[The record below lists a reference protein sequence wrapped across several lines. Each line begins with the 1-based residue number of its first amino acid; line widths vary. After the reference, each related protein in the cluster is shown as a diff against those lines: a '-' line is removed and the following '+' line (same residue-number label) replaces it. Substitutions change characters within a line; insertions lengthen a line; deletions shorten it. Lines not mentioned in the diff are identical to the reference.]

1 MKKCFFA
8 LVLPLALL
16 LTACGREPRPAALLL
31 GQAADLNESEP
42 LLVIDG
48 QNIPAWEYLY
58 WLALDCRQMEERC
71 EAAGEPVDWTAPLS
85 EGGTP
90 EDLVKADA
98 LADTALYAAVG
109 TWAAAYGCTL
119 TDAERNALP
128 ERHYAYL
135 TLEQGRH
142 LTETGVQYAKLYAL
156 YETPGSALAPAENEL
171 ALFEQQTA
179 PLTAERLLIPF
190 ESDREAARQKA
201 AELFAHLNPLRI
213 RQPPLTRCWQRPE
226 AHYWK
231 KRIGRP
237 PFRMRRPLWN
247 RDSFPALSRPKTVS
261 SSSGVCLRTG
271 MLCGKPTSTACCKV
285 PLTPARSGSLPPM
298 KPCVPPPSGPH

>member
-1 MKKCFFA
+1 MKQTKHIWWTFSPWEADA
-8 LVLPLALL
+8 LRQYLEQLALEGWYPECIGTTGMKCRL
-16 LTACGREPRPAALLL
+16 GEPEKRRYVAVLAPKTSVLTG
-31 GQAADLNESEP
+31 ADSW
-42 LLVIDG
+42 DAG
-48 QNIPAWEYLY
+48 KF
-58 WLALDCRQMEERC
+58 RERC

-190 ESDREAARQKA
+190 GSDREAARQKA
-201 AELFAHLNPLRI
+201 AELFAHLPSLQDAVAALEPGQFSGIIETENGFVILR
-213 RQPPLTRCWQRPE
+213 RLPADRDALRE
-226 AHYWK
+226 AY
-231 KRIGRP
+231 
-237 PFRMRRPLWN
+237 F
-247 RDSFPALSRPKTVS
+247 DSLLQDAADASEIQVS
-261 SSSGVCLRTG
+261 SAYETLRPAAFWTALKQTSG
-271 MLCGKPTSTACCKV
+271 
-285 PLTPARSGSLPPM
+285 
-298 KPCVPPPSGPH
+298 

>member
-1 MKKCFFA
+1 MFSWCNFHS
-8 LVLPLALL
+8 
-16 LTACGREPRPAALLL
+16 AAYDSFDAKQKVRHCYGAVSYTHLLL
-31 GQAADLNESEP
+31 GQAADLDESET

-48 QNIPAWEYLY
+48 QSIPAWEYLY

-85 EGGTP
+85 EGGTL

-142 LTETGVQYAKLYAL
+142 LTETGVQYAKLYACLL
-156 YETPGSALAPAENEL
+156 YTS
-171 ALFEQQTA
+171 
-179 PLTAERLLIPF
+179 
-190 ESDREAARQKA
+190 
-201 AELFAHLNPLRI
+201 
-213 RQPPLTRCWQRPE
+213 RC
-226 AHYWK
+226 
-231 KRIGRP
+231 
-237 PFRMRRPLWN
+237 
-247 RDSFPALSRPKTVS
+247 V
-261 SSSGVCLRTG
+261 
-271 MLCGKPTSTACCKV
+271 
-285 PLTPARSGSLPPM
+285 
-298 KPCVPPPSGPH
+298 

>member
-1 MKKCFFA
+1 M
-8 LVLPLALL
+8 
-16 LTACGREPRPAALLL
+16 
-31 GQAADLNESEP
+31 
-42 LLVIDG
+42 IDG

-85 EGGTP
+85 EGGTL

-201 AELFAHLNPLRI
+201 AELFAHLNTAADPSAAFDALLAETGGALLEETDWTPSLQDTVAALEPGQFSGIIETENGFVILR
-213 RQPPLTRCWQRPE
+213 RLPADRDALRE
-226 AHYWK
+226 AY
-231 KRIGRP
+231 
-237 PFRMRRPLWN
+237 F
-247 RDSFPALSRPKTVS
+247 DSLLQGAADASEIQVS
-261 SSSGVCLRTG
+261 SAYETLRPAAFWTALKQTSG
-271 MLCGKPTSTACCKV
+271 
-285 PLTPARSGSLPPM
+285 
-298 KPCVPPPSGPH
+298 

>member
-190 ESDREAARQKA
+190 ESDREAA
-201 AELFAHLNPLRI
+201 
-213 RQPPLTRCWQRPE
+213 CWQRPE

>member
-31 GQAADLNESEP
+31 GQAADLDESET

-48 QNIPAWEYLY
+48 QSIPAWEYLY

-71 EAAGEPVDWTAPLS
+71 DAAGEPVDWTAPLS
-85 EGGTP
+85 EGGTL

-190 ESDREAARQKA
+190 ESDREADPA
-201 AELFAHLNPLRI
+201 AAFDTLLAETGGALLEETDWTPSLQDAAAALEPGQFSGIIETENGFVILR
-213 RQPPLTRCWQRPE
+213 RLPADRNALRE
-226 AHYWK
+226 AY
-231 KRIGRP
+231 
-237 PFRMRRPLWN
+237 F
-247 RDSFPALSRPKTVS
+247 DSLLQGAADASEIQVS
-261 SSSGVCLRTG
+261 SAYETLRPAAFWTALKQTSG
-271 MLCGKPTSTACCKV
+271 
-285 PLTPARSGSLPPM
+285 
-298 KPCVPPPSGPH
+298 

>member
-31 GQAADLNESEP
+31 GQAADLDESET

-58 WLALDCRQMEERC
+58 WLALDCRQLEERC
-71 EAAGEPVDWTAPLS
+71 DAAGEPVDWTAPLS
-85 EGGTP
+85 EGGTL

-201 AELFAHLNPLRI
+201 AELFAHLNTAADPSD
-213 RQPPLTRCWQRPE
+213 
-226 AHYWK
+226 A
-231 KRIGRP
+231 
-237 PFRMRRPLWN
+237 F
-247 RDSFPALSRPKTVS
+247 DAL
-261 SSSGVCLRTG
+261 LAETG
-271 MLCGKPTSTACCKV
+271 GALLEEKD
-285 PLTPARSGSLPPM
+285 LSLI
-298 KPCVPPPSGPH
+298 HI

>member
-1 MKKCFFA
+1 
-8 LVLPLALL
+8 
-16 LTACGREPRPAALLL
+16 
-31 GQAADLNESEP
+31 
-42 LLVIDG
+42 
-48 QNIPAWEYLY
+48 
-58 WLALDCRQMEERC
+58 MEERC

-201 AELFAHLNPLRI
+201 AELFAHLNTATDPSAAFDALLAETGGALLEEADWTPSLQDAAATLEPGQFSGIIETENGFVILRRLPADRDALREAYFDSLLQGAADASEI
-213 RQPPLTRCWQRPE
+213 RVTSAYETLRP
-226 AHYWK
+226 AAFWT
-231 KRIGRP
+231 
-237 PFRMRRPLWN
+237 
-247 RDSFPALSRPKTVS
+247 ALKQA
-261 SSSGVCLRTG
+261 SG
-271 MLCGKPTSTACCKV
+271 
-285 PLTPARSGSLPPM
+285 
-298 KPCVPPPSGPH
+298 

>member
-31 GQAADLNESEP
+31 GQAADLDESET

-48 QNIPAWEYLY
+48 QSIPAWEYLY

-71 EAAGEPVDWTAPLS
+71 DAAGEPVDWTAPLS

-190 ESDREAARQKA
+190 ESDREAARQ
-201 AELFAHLNPLRI
+201 
-213 RQPPLTRCWQRPE
+213 
-226 AHYWK
+226 
-231 KRIGRP
+231 
-237 PFRMRRPLWN
+237 
-247 RDSFPALSRPKTVS
+247 
-261 SSSGVCLRTG
+261 
-271 MLCGKPTSTACCKV
+271 
-285 PLTPARSGSLPPM
+285 
-298 KPCVPPPSGPH
+298 

>member
-31 GQAADLNESEP
+31 GQAADLNESET

-85 EGGTP
+85 EGGTL

-109 TWAAAYGCTL
+109 TWAA
-119 TDAERNALP
+119 
-128 ERHYAYL
+128 
-135 TLEQGRH
+135 LEQGRH

-201 AELFAHLNPLRI
+201 AELFAHLNTAADPSAAFDALLAETGGALLEEADWTPSLQDAAATLEPGQFSGIIETENGFVILR
-213 RQPPLTRCWQRPE
+213 RLPADRDALRE
-226 AHYWK
+226 AY
-231 KRIGRP
+231 
-237 PFRMRRPLWN
+237 F
-247 RDSFPALSRPKTVS
+247 DSLLQDTADASEIQVS
-261 SSSGVCLRTG
+261 SAYETLRPAAFWTALKQTSG
-271 MLCGKPTSTACCKV
+271 
-285 PLTPARSGSLPPM
+285 
-298 KPCVPPPSGPH
+298 

>member
-31 GQAADLNESEP
+31 GQAADLNESET

-58 WLALDCRQMEERC
+58 WLA
-71 EAAGEPVDWTAPLS
+71 AGEPVDWTAPLS
-85 EGGTP
+85 EGGTL

-135 TLEQGRH
+135 PLEQGRH

-201 AELFAHLNPLRI
+201 AELFAHLN
-213 RQPPLTRCWQRPE
+213 
-226 AHYWK
+226 
-231 KRIGRP
+231 
-237 PFRMRRPLWN
+237 
-247 RDSFPALSRPKTVS
+247 
-261 SSSGVCLRTG
+261 
-271 MLCGKPTSTACCKV
+271 TAAD
-285 PLTPARSGSLPPM
+285 PSAAANLPGNEYPARFPQYHPPVLLFFFFRSHCLQSPKAAKIFPTRYTISVQERMATVLPTALPPTVRPAT
-298 KPCVPPPSGPH
+298 KADIASVTS